1 MIESHSCQVC
11 GGRLQ
16 KIDAYSRLPRVTSD
30 CKPWPSGGTLAL
42 CVDCGATQKIPDT
55 VWLDEIRRIY
65 GDYQIYQVSGDA
77 EQVVFLDQG
86 QILPRSTALISFFLR
101 EIRLPDTGRLLD
113 VGCGNGAALANFSK
127 VLPKWT
133 LFGTEL
139 SDSNLAR
146 LRRIP
151 NFVNLFTGPPKTI
164 PGRFD
169 VISFIHSLEHMT
181 EPLDMLSGNASLV
194 SDKGNIFVEV
204 PDFEASPFDLLV
216 ADHLMHFTR
225 PTLAFLAARA
235 GLVID
240 AIRNDVLPKEITL
253 VAHRGV
259 AAPVLPDAALGAN
272 ILRQHLG
279 WLNVVL
285 ASAKSAVEMTN
296 SFGIF
301 GTAISSMWLDGALS
315 GRADYFIDEDKSRIG
330 GNIDGRPILSIANIP
345 SGSTLFI
352 PLVPS
357 VAKRVMDKCKARQGD
372 CKYVVPGNFSE
383 F

>member
-11 GGRLQ
+11 GGRLH
-16 KIDAYSRLPRVTSD
+16 KIDAYSHLPRVTSD

-42 CVDCGATQKIPDT
+42 CVDCGATQKIPDA

-65 GDYQIYQVSGDA
+65 GDYQIYQLSSGA
-77 EQVVFLDQG
+77 EQVIFLDQG
-86 QILPRSTALISFFLR
+86 QILPRSAALISFFLH
-101 EIRLPDTGRLLD
+101 EANLPDTGRLLD

-127 VLPKWT
+127 ALPKWA

-139 SDSNLAR
+139 SDSSIAR

-164 PGRFD
+164 PGSFE
-169 VISFIHSLEHMT
+169 VISLIHSLEHMA
-181 EPLDMLSGNASLV
+181 EPLDALSGNSLLL
-194 SDKGNIFVEV
+194 SDKGKIFVEV

-225 PTLAFLAARA
+225 PTLAFLAVRA
-235 GLVID
+235 GLVIET
-240 AIRNDVLPKEITL
+240 IRNDVLPKEITL
-253 VAHRGV
+253 LAHRGV
-259 AAPVLPDAALGAN
+259 AAPILPDAALGAN

-279 WLNVVL
+279 WLNDVL
-285 ASAKSAVEMTN
+285 ALAKAAAKTTN

-301 GTAISSMWLDGALS
+301 GSSISSKWLDGALS
-315 GRADYFIDEDKSRIG
+315 KRADFFIDEDESRIG
-330 GNIDGRPILSIANIP
+330 GRIDNRPILSIANIP
-345 SGSTLFI
+345 SGSTLYI
-352 PLVPS
+352 PLIPS
-357 VAKRVMDKCKARQGD
+357 VAKRVMDKCKGRQGD
-372 CKYVVPGNFSE
+372 CRYVVPPDISE